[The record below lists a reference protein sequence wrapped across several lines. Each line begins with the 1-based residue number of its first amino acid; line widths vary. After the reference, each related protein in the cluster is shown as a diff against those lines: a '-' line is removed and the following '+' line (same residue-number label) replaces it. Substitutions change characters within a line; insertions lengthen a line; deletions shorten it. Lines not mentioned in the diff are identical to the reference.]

1 MEGRVEGRGRD
12 IKLTMEG
19 KWEGQWQHFRP
30 FRAGERW
37 LVTNSDEGVGEWG
50 SPFSIMKGKQ
60 ETEW

>member
-37 LVTNSDEGVGEWG
+37 LVTSSDKGGGEWG
-50 SPFSIMKGKQ
+50 QPI
-60 ETEW
+60 